1 MTFLAL
7 LTKELRLR
15 MRRERTIWVIVLY
28 ILLMGLIAWFYVG
41 RFANFNGSGSMTLND
56 IGTYLYM
63 LLSMVQLFLI
73 IFITPAF
80 TATAVNG
87 EKERQTFDLIL
98 CARISAFSLIAG
110 KLVAGLV
117 NSMLLIAASVP
128 LFSLVFFFGGISP
141 QQITSALLVFVSTK
155 LIIGTFGL
163 FCSTLILRPAVS
175 TAIAYMVS
183 MLWIFMPLV
192 LAIMISGSG
201 NWLQLFSP
209 VGMLQSPSIFSRPSP
224 LFVWNP
230 VVALMST
237 YPAGSIMSNYVLHGL
252 KLSPWLSYTLL
263 NLLATTVFFLLSVYL
278 VKPVQMGSL
287 WRRKALIKNSSSA
300 NAPGI

>member
-28 ILLMGLIAWFYVG
+28 ILLMGLIGWFYIG
-41 RFANFNGSGSMTLND
+41 RFANFNGSGGMTLND

-98 CARISAFSLIAG
+98 CSRISAFSLIAG

-117 NSMLLIAASVP
+117 NSLLLIAASVP
-128 LFSLVFFFGGISP
+128 LFSLVFFFGGVSP
-141 QQITSALLVFVSTK
+141 IQIISALLVFVSTA
-155 LIIGTFGL
+155 LITGTFGL
-163 FCSTLILRPAVS
+163 FCSTLVLRPAVS

-183 MLWIFMPLV
+183 MLWIFMPPV
-192 LAIMISGSG
+192 LSIMLSASG
-201 NWLQLFSP
+201 NWLQIFST
-209 VGMLQSPSIFSRPSP
+209 VGVLQSPSILSRPSP

-230 VVALMST
+230 IIALLNT
-237 YPAGSIMSNYVLHGL
+237 YPSGSVMSSYVVRGL
-252 KLSPWLSYTLL
+252 KLSPWVAYTLL
-263 NLLATTVFFLLSVYL
+263 NLLATTIFFLLSVYL
-278 VKPVQMGSL
+278 VKPVLPGHL
-287 WRRKALIKNSSSA
+287 WRKKVPVENSSSA
-300 NAPGI
+300 NASGI

>member
-1 MTFLAL
+1 MSFLAL

-15 MRRERTIWVIVLY
+15 MRRERTIWVVVLY

-41 RFANFNGSGSMTLND
+41 RFANFNGSGNMTLND

-73 IFITPAF
+73 VFITPAF

-117 NSMLLIAASVP
+117 NSLLLIAASVP

-141 QQITSALLVFVSTK
+141 QQILSALLVVVSTT

-163 FCSTLILRPAVS
+163 FCSTLLPRPAIS
-175 TAIAYMVS
+175 TAIAYTMS
-183 MLWIFMPLV
+183 MLWVLMPLV
-192 LAIMISGSG
+192 AAIMLSSSG
-201 NWLQLFSP
+201 NWLQFISP
-209 VGMLQSPSIFSRPSP
+209 VGVLQSPSIFNRPSP

-230 VVALMST
+230 IIALMST
-237 YPAGSIMSNYVLHGL
+237 FPSGSAMSSYALRGL
-252 KLSPWLSYTLL
+252 KLSPWLAYTLL
-263 NLLATTVFFLLSVYL
+263 NLLATAIFFLLSVYL
-278 VKPVQMGSL
+278 VKPVQPGSL
-287 WRRKALIKNSSSA
+287 WRKRMLVENSSSA
-300 NAPGI
+300 DVSGI

>member
-15 MRRERTIWVIVLY
+15 MRRERTIWVVVLY
-28 ILLMGLIAWFYVG
+28 ILLLGLIGWFYIG
-41 RFANFNGSGSMTLND
+41 RYANFNGSGSMTLND
-56 IGTYLYM
+56 IGTYLYI

-98 CARISAFSLIAG
+98 CSRISAFSLIAG

-117 NSMLLIAASVP
+117 NSLLLIAASVP
-128 LFSLVFFFGGISP
+128 LFSLVFFFGGVSP
-141 QQITSALLVFVSTK
+141 LQIISALLVFVSTA
-155 LIIGTFGL
+155 LITGAFGL
-163 FCSTLILRPAVS
+163 FCSTLVLRPAVS

-183 MLWIFMPLV
+183 MLWVFMPLV
-192 LAIMISGSG
+192 LALMLSAPG
-201 NWLQLFSP
+201 NWLQLLSP
-209 VGMLQSPSIFSRPSP
+209 AVALQSPSPLSRPSP

-230 VVALMST
+230 LIALLST
-237 YPAGSIMSNYVLHGL
+237 YPSGTGMSGYVLRGL
-252 KLSPWLSYTLL
+252 RLSPWLAYTLL
-263 NLLATTVFFLLSVYL
+263 NLLATAIFFLLSAYL
-278 VKPVQMGSL
+278 VKPVQPARL
-287 WRRKALIKNSSSA
+287 WRKKVAKSVSA